1 MKLVGPLTPPA
12 KGPQVR
18 SYHRI
23 VANGGGDMDRD
34 TAVSPE
40 LAKEKKNKNASKEKH
55 LNNQT
60 K

>member
-1 MKLVGPLTPPA
+1 M
-12 KGPQVR
+12 R

-23 VANGGGDMDRD
+23 AANGGGDMDRD